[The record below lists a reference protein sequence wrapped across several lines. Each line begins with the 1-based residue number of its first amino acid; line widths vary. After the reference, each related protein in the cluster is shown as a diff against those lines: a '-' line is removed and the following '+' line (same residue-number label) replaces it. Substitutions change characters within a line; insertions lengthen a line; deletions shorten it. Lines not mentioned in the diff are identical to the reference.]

1 MTQREIKFK
10 AWDKENK
17 KWIKNNYYLD
27 LDGIAFSLCFHSCE
41 CGTGG
46 EHQEEVG
53 NVELMQYTGLKDRN
67 GVEIY
72 EGDIV
77 YCKVYDKKH
86 YASNEGKRE
95 IYWGKEFGFC
105 FREQEY
111 THGLPLSWGGYKDI
125 EIIGNIYENPELL
138 QDSTKES

>member
-77 YCKVYDKKH
+77 YCKVYDK
-86 YASNEGKRE
+86 N
-95 IYWGKEFGFC
+95 IMQVMKEKEKF
-105 FREQEY
+105 
-111 THGLPLSWGGYKDI
+111 
-125 EIIGNIYENPELL
+125 IGEKNLVFVLENKN
-138 QDSTKES
+138 TRVVCH